1 MRCLRTLIVALFAGC
16 LLLPSAAEAKG
27 SPSQIA
33 YVHGTELT
41 SVAPNGSHRHVI
53 GRVPRGVVDLSASAD
68 GRLFALLVNRG
79 VRVGERGSDRALY
92 LLRPGRGLRLLER
105 WHDTGPLSVALS
117 PQSDQLAYARRGEIW
132 LRRVDGGTAR
142 PLTAAPGMAAD
153 PAYVPDGN
161 SLIFHRE
168 NGLYSAPLGGGEE
181 SQVLAGDFSEP
192 AVSPSGLVAFRA
204 ADRGRDRDWIGLFA
218 PGYAGP
224 RLITRSEDPF
234 RDGGPAFDPDGHRI
248 AFISQRETPRRL
260 RYAIETVGP
269 SGANRRVVLGDIGA
283 GSIGPVWTR
292 RSISR

>member
-1 MRCLRTLIVALFAGC
+1 MRARWACDDLAMRCLRTLIVTLFAGC
-16 LLLPSAAEAKG
+16 LLLPSAAEAKE

-33 YVHGTELT
+33 YVHGAELIG
-41 SVAPNGSHRHVI
+41 VAPNGSHQRLI

-79 VRVGERGSDRALY
+79 VRVGDRGSDRALY

-105 WHDTGPLSVALS
+105 WHDTGPLSVAS
-117 PQSDQLAYARRGEIW
+117 PRGAISWPTPAARRFW

-142 PLTAAPGMAAD
+142 PLTAAPGVAGE
-153 PAYVPDGN
+153 PAYIPDGG
-161 SLIFHRE
+161 SLIFRRE
-168 NGLYSAPLGGGEE
+168 NGLYRAPLDGGEE

-204 ADRGRDRDWIGLFA
+204 ADRGRDRDWIGL
-218 PGYAGP
+218 
-224 RLITRSEDPF
+224 
-234 RDGGPAFDPDGHRI
+234 AF
-248 AFISQRETPRRL
+248 FSQRETPRRL

-269 SGANRRVVLGDIGA
+269 SGAKRRVVLGDIGP